1 MANIINNSLMAFG
14 SKSDL
19 EILKDLLENKD
30 KTIKILSQDIF
41 GIYKP

>member
-19 EILKDLLENKD
+19 EILKDLLEKNRRTQK
-30 KTIKILSQDIF
+30 
-41 GIYKP
+41 